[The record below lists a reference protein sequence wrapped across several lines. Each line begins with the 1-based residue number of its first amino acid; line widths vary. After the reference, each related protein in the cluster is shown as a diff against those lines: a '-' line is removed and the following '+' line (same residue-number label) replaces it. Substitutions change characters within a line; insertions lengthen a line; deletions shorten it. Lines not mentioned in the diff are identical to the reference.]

1 MASTAETS
9 TKDETGNVENGP
21 LNPKTTVEA
30 EEGIEKATDSGNV
43 ASAEGTSA
51 AAAAAPAA
59 ASQAAAKRFYL
70 VRVPK
75 PFANAELTKEV
86 ATLEAKC
93 EAMRQNVKMT
103 NEAIRFKKMKKQNA
117 RGSAALTPHPHL
129 PRPTAASSAT
139 IESCPPARGRFVR
152 IQRLLCPSE
161 RALELNS
168 PRTTLL
174 TPAFLPLA

>member
-1 MASTAETS
+1 MASAAETS
-9 TKDETGNVENGP
+9 TNDENGNVENGP

-30 EEGIEKATDSGNV
+30 EEGIEMATESEKA

-51 AAAAAPAA
+51 AAPAAAP
-59 ASQAAAKRFYL
+59 QAAAKRFYL

-117 RGSAALTPHPHL
+117 RGSAALTPHPPDPPPHCCKFGHDRIV
-129 PRPTAASSAT
+129 PMRPWT
-139 IESCPPARGRFVR
+139 ICADPTPLVSLGTCT
-152 IQRLLCPSE
+152 
-161 RALELNS
+161 
-168 PRTTLL
+168 RT
-174 TPAFLPLA
+174 